1 MSERRIKSLEERIA
15 DSLRESEERG
25 ELQRAKGYGKP
36 LDFGDGYEE
45 TPADLRMGYK
55 ILKDA
60 GAYPLEVAIMRDI
73 RDQEA
78 KLAELD
84 PASEEAQQLRAR
96 IADLRL
102 DIALRLDALARRPK
116 G

>member
-1 MSERRIKSLEERIA
+1 MSDRRIKSLEDRIA

-60 GAYPLEVAIMRDI
+60 GAAPLEVEMMRDVKAL
-73 RDQEA
+73 EEC
-78 KLAELD
+78 LVGLD
-84 PASEEAQQLRAR
+84 PASAEAVELRKK
-96 IADLRL
+96 IGDLRL
-102 DIALRLDALARRPK
+102 EIALRIEALGRRPK
-116 G
+116 A